1 MVRLLLNKGAKLDRD
16 FGSVPMAVTLDRR
29 EIFAALVRAG
39 APIGIPLMCSLLPLF
54 HSSTLRF
61 FISCVKYLP
70 SDVADEQGRT
80 PLHIASLMNRVEIVL
95 TVSFQK

>member
-54 HSSTLRF
+54 HSSTLLRSVF
-61 FISCVKYLP
+61 SYLVLNICHQILPMNKGGHLFI
-70 SDVADEQGRT
+70 
-80 PLHIASLMNRVEIVL
+80 
-95 TVSFQK
+95 